1 VSAPPVEVAEQLR
14 PRTASPFGLG
24 FRSPEPG
31 EETTP
36 AQPGTIPSPASSPE
50 ESSAHEPAQGSG
62 LDYDEVSEQSESR
75 AGTSSRG
82 STPDAEPSAGLTE
95 FARNGVILATD
106 QAHQMFGSATPG
118 ARAVELYRADE
129 QDAANIADPLVRIAE
144 RRDGVGE
151 MSPDSKDLLAA
162 MMGIAAYATKQVNR
176 RADANRIDARLAGG
190 LEHPAA
196 DAGAAVDAA

>member
-1 VSAPPVEVAEQLR
+1 VSAPPAEVHEGLR
-14 PRTASPFGLG
+14 PRSPSPFGIG

-31 EETTP
+31 EEETTP

-50 ESSAHEPAQGSG
+50 SSGEHEPASVP
-62 LDYDEVSEQSESR
+62 DYDEASDPSDSRES
-75 AGTSSRG
+75 TSSRG

-106 QAHQMFGSATPG
+106 QAHQTFGSATPG
-118 ARAVELYRADE
+118 MRAVELYRADE

-176 RADANRIDARLAGG
+176 RADAKRIDARLAGG
-190 LEHPAA
+190 LEQPAPE
-196 DAGAAVDAA
+196 AVDL